1 MRGDSLRVL
10 LADDHAVVRRGISE
24 ILHERMQ
31 VEAIGEASDVPQTL
45 EMLRSGVWDVL
56 ILDISMPGR
65 SGLEALEDIRAIRPD
80 LPVLFMSMHAEDQ
93 IVRRVLRS
101 GAAGYV
107 TKGSD
112 PDEIVKAV
120 RKVIG
125 GGRFVGENLVEN
137 LLFDLQSNDD
147 RPVHERLSNREYEV
161 LRMLSA
167 GRRITEIAHDLALSV
182 KTVSTY
188 RARILEKL
196 DLRNDSE
203 LIHYAV
209 RNGIT
214 E

>member
-1 MRGDSLRVL
+1 MRGESLRVL

-31 VEAIGEASDVPQTL
+31 VETIGEASNVPETL

-93 IVRRVLRS
+93 IVKRVLRS

-120 RKVIG
+120 RKVSA
-125 GGRFVGENLVEN
+125 GGRYVGENLVEN
-137 LLFDLQSNDD
+137 LVFDLQSHDEK
-147 RPVHERLSNREYEV
+147 PVYERLSNREYEV

-167 GRRITEIAHDLALSV
+167 GRRITEIAHDLSLSV